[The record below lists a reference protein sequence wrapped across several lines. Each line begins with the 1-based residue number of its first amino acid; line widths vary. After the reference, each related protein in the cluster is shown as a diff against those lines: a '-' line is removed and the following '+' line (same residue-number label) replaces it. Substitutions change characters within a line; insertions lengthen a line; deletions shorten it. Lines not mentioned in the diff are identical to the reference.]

1 MFGLRNMYKP
11 HPAVSTHNSR
21 IVKSLF
27 LVHFVTS
34 LELLS
39 QPYTYYY
46 IYIDLFVSLIL
57 ILFKYLDIDHRVQK
71 PIMKL
76 QILSLDDFF
85 NQSDRFLTKKVVSKS
100 LL

>member
-27 LVHFVTS
+27 LVHLALSFS
-34 LELLS
+34 LNLILI
-39 QPYTYYY
+39 YY
-46 IYIDLFVSLIL
+46 IYINLFVSLIL

-76 QILSLDDFF
+76 QILSLDDF
-85 NQSDRFLTKKVVSKS
+85 LTKKVVSK
-100 LL
+100 